1 MGGPPASQTAPP
13 PAPARARGSRVVVTG
28 LGMVSP
34 LGPDVAR
41 SFAAALAGR
50 SAVRAAPAQLAAGLP
65 GMLAAPSAVEPASL
79 LDAADAGLDRAT
91 QLALAAAMQ
100 ALGEAGIAP
109 APDDAGRFGVFCGI
123 GFGGACTLDAMY
135 TRYVG
140 HSLGDAAARR
150 RAAVMHPL
158 TVPRL
163 MANAA
168 QGLVSMRYGL
178 RGMGN
183 TYCVACASSA
193 IAAGE
198 ALRAIRD
205 GYLDAAVVLGSEA
218 MLTPGSMVAWNAL
231 RVLARVDAA
240 DPAASCRPF
249 DRRRSGFVLGEA
261 GAALVLESESR
272 ARSRGAR
279 ELAEL
284 AGYGASS
291 DAHHLTAPSVP
302 GQVAAMRQAL
312 AHAGVAPD
320 EVGYVNAHGTAT
332 ELGDLT
338 EAQAIAEVFGPRGPA
353 VSSTKAVHGHLIG
366 AGGAAELILAIQALR
381 TGRLPPTAN
390 LEQPDPRC
398 AGLDLIAG
406 AARDAAGIQAVMSNS
421 FAFGGSNACLVARRG
436 AAQAPAADAA

>member
-1 MGGPPASQTAPP
+1 M
-13 PAPARARGSRVVVTG
+13 VTG
-28 LGMVSP
+28 MGLVSP
-34 LGPDVAR
+34 LGADVAQ

-50 SAVRAAPAQLAAGLP
+50 SAVRAMPPRLAAGLA
-65 GMLAAPSAVEPASL
+65 GMLAAPAAVEPATL
-79 LDAADAGLDRAT
+79 LDEADAGLDRAT
-91 QLALAAAMQ
+91 QLALAAAAQ
-100 ALGEAGIAP
+100 ALAEAGIGP
-109 APDDAGRFGVFCGI
+109 APDDAERFGVFSGI

-135 TRYVG
+135 ARYFG
-140 HSLGDAAARR
+140 LLLGDEAERR
-150 RAAVMHPL
+150 RATVMHPL

-168 QGLVSMRYGL
+168 QALVSMRYGL

-193 IAAGE
+193 VAAGE
-198 ALRAIRD
+198 ALRAIRE

-218 MLTPGSMVAWNAL
+218 MLTPGAMVAWNAL
-231 RVLARVDAA
+231 RVLARADAA

-249 DRRRSGFVLGEA
+249 ERRRSGFVLGEA
-261 GAALVLESESR
+261 GAALVLESETR
-272 ARSRGAR
+272 AAARGAR

-291 DAHHLTAPSVP
+291 DAQHLTAPGVP

-312 AHAGVAPD
+312 GHAGLAAAD
-320 EVGYVNAHGTAT
+320 IGYVNAHGTAT

-338 EAQAIAEVFGPRGPA
+338 ETQALAEVFGAQGPA
-353 VSSTKAVHGHLIG
+353 ISSTKAVHGHLIG

-381 TGRLPPTAN
+381 TGRLPPTAH

-398 AGLDLIAG
+398 GGVDLIAL
-406 AARDAAGIQAVMSNS
+406 AAREAPGLRAVMSNS
-421 FAFGGSNACLVARRG
+421 FAFGGSNASLIACR
-436 AAQAPAADAA
+436 AAAADPS